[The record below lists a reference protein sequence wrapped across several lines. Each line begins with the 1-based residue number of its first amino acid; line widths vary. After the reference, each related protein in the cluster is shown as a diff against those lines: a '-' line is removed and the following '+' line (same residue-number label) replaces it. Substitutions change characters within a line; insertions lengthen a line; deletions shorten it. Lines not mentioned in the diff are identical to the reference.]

1 MSTDTRFVPQAVPVL
16 RSARLQEVE
25 ASASARGYAAGY
37 AAGARA
43 AQEESLRV
51 RAELEEDHARRVAEQ
66 AARTERALA
75 VLREAA
81 RALGERTVPVVA
93 EAQDATLRGA
103 LDLAE
108 SIVGF
113 QLADRSR
120 AAQAALERATSAA
133 DGAVVAVRL
142 HPDDVRLLAEV
153 GVADVRL
160 VADPALHRGDA
171 VAELE
176 HGFLD
181 ARVRS
186 AVERARAALADAAT
200 SGTTEQTPAGAPGGA
215 AR

>member
-16 RSARLQEVE
+16 PSARLQEVE

-43 AQEESLRV
+43 AQQDAARA
-51 RAELEEDHARRVAEQ
+51 RAELEAEHARRVAEQ

-93 EAQDATLRGA
+93 EAQDATVRGA

-120 AAQAALERATSAA
+120 AAQAALERVTASAE
-133 DGAVVAVRL
+133 GAVVAVRL
-142 HPDDVRLLAEV
+142 HPDDVDLLAET
-153 GVADVRL
+153 GVADALL
-160 VADPALHRGDA
+160 VPDPALRRGDA
-171 VAELE
+171 VADLE

-181 ARVRS
+181 ARVRT
-186 AVERARAALADAAT
+186 AVERARAALADP
-200 SGTTEQTPAGAPGGA
+200 GTTGGGA
-215 AR
+215 